1 MARVKWVFTS
11 SLLMAALLLGACQ
24 PSQTSPDPETN
35 KALLGQLAEVWSGG
49 APELLHTALSPD
61 FVMHDAEFSEVQNQA
76 DYARWIG
83 SIRAYIPDFKKSL
96 SDIIAEDDWVVAR
109 GELGGTLSDQRQP
122 VYGVL
127 EVARIAE
134 GQIAELWLLSDEFSV
149 NKIFGEIPNPDQRVE
164 FLWGDDST
172 VNGVTGTREENGA
185 LVRQWV
191 EGGEAA
197 PAELAHDAFMFHSTM
212 YPEQHTFQDR
222 AQIMAD
228 LRAAFPDLTITLEE
242 PMIVEGDKVGVRFTM
257 QGTNTGPF
265 LDRKASGKAITW
277 PGIAIYRV
285 LDGKIAEEWILW
297 SGYYLYSQ
305 IRGW

>member
-1 MARVKWVFTS
+1 MARVKWMFTA

-24 PSQTSPDPETN
+24 LVQTPPDPEAN

-49 APELLHTALSPD
+49 APEMLHTALSPD
-61 FVMHDAEFSEVQNQA
+61 FVLHDAEFPGVQNQQ
-76 DYARWIG
+76 DFARWIG
-83 SIRAYIPDFKKSL
+83 SVRAYVPDFKQSL
-96 SDIIAEDDWVVAR
+96 SDIIAEGDWVVAR
-109 GELGGTLSDQRQP
+109 GKSGGTLSDQRQP

-127 EVARIAE
+127 EVARIAD

-149 NKIFGEIPNPDQRVE
+149 NTIFGEIPNPDRRVE

-172 VNGVTGTREENGA
+172 VNGVTGTHEENRT

-191 EGGEAA
+191 ERGETA
-197 PAELAHDAFMFHSTM
+197 PAELAHDTFMFHSTM
-212 YPEQHTFQDR
+212 YPAQHTFQDR
-222 AQIMAD
+222 AQIMAE

-257 QGTNTGPF
+257 RGTNTGPF
-265 LDRKASGKAITW
+265 LDRDASGEELTW

-285 LDGKIAEEWILW
+285 LDGRIAEEWILW
-297 SGYYLYSQ
+297 SGYYVYSQ